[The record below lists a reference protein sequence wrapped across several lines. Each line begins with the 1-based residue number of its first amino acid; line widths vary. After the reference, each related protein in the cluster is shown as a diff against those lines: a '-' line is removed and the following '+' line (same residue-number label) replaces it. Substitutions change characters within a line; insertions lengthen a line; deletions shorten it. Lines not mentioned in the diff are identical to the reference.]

1 MRFHLMQT
9 GVVGRR
15 HEIEQVMKSVEN
27 ERCQGFLEEVKGYV
41 QLADELGYASYAQP

>member
-15 HEIEQVMKSVEN
+15 HEIEQGMAGQRN
-27 ERCQGFLEEVKGYV
+27 ELYQRFLEEVKGYV